1 MGSAPCQVRFAV
13 NQRSGDAPRAVGAS
27 DPLSPL
33 PSGIPSGLPS
43 SLRIEDSFW
52 RKPLQIEFLCA
63 ADNGT
68 LSDEYSS
75 SAGKKIRFGV
85 PCLYPKGALIDLF
98 SLLGLP
104 TDAYTQY
111 EKGNK

>member
-1 MGSAPCQVRFAV
+1 
-13 NQRSGDAPRAVGAS
+13 
-27 DPLSPL
+27 
-33 PSGIPSGLPS
+33 
-43 SLRIEDSFW
+43 LR
-52 RKPLQIEFLCA
+52 A

-98 SLLGLP
+98 SLQGLS
-104 TDAYTQY
+104 TDAFTQC
-111 EKGNK
+111 EKRNQ